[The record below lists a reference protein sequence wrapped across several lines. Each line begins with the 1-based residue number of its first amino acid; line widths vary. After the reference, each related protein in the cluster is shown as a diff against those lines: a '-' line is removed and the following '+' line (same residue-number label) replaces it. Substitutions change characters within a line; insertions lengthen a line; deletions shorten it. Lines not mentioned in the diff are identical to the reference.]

1 MFTRYLVLL
10 GVVFAI
16 TLAVVVGER
25 LPAEALAVM
34 VGVAAGVAASVPTS
48 LIVVWFA
55 NRAATLQA
63 SLQVPPAPPA
73 AAREARIV
81 VVAPARRSA
90 DWRAPAA
97 TREGARG
104 YAPSGYAP
112 ADYSPDDYGPEPP
125 ALRPRCITLGEAG
138 MDANPDGAEWTDDM
152 VEEVVWER

>member
-25 LPAEALAVM
+25 LPAESLAVM
-34 VGVAAGVAASVPTS
+34 VGVAAGVAASIPTS

-55 NRAATLQA
+55 NRSVTLQA
-63 SLQVPPAPPA
+63 SLQVPPAPPRP
-73 AAREARIV
+73 ARAPEARIV
-81 VVAPARRSA
+81 VVAPARRA
-90 DWRAPAA
+90 AGWQAPEPSREAA
-97 TREGARG
+97 RS

-112 ADYSPDDYGPEPP
+112 VDYSPQDDAPE
-125 ALRPRCITLGEAG
+125 RPRYLLLGEAG
-138 MDANPDGAEWTDDM
+138 EPGLEPGEWMDDADA